1 VKNDPH
7 DPSCATAP
15 PVFSAPWEAQVF
27 ALVLTLRERGWVQG
41 DEWMQHVAPA
51 AVGTPPGLHDTTFET
66 WLQALESLVVA
77 RGWGDT
83 RTLQALG
90 EAWAAAAVRTPHG
103 QPIVLEPAAQAAALQ
118 TNSAGAPDPS

>member
-1 VKNDPH
+1 M
-7 DPSCATAP
+7 
-15 PVFSAPWEAQVF
+15 F

-41 DEWMQHVAPA
+41 DEWMRHVAPA
-51 AVGTPPGLHDTTFET
+51 AAGENPGLHDTTFET

-77 RGWGDT
+77 RGWSDT

-90 EAWAAAAVRTPHG
+90 EAWAEAAVRTPHG

-118 TNSAGAPDPS
+118 TTSAGAPDPS